1 MKIETTISLEP
12 ELWHELNRLL
22 PGNGHHSLTN
32 LIEDLLRRQL
42 EKMRLPRNDESESAK
57 INANADRLNQ
67 EVEDVLDYQVE
78 L

>member
-1 MKIETTISLEP
+1 MKIETTIALEP

-67 EVEDVLDYQVE
+67 EAEDVLDYQVE

>member
-22 PGNGHHSLTN
+22 PGNGHNSLTN

-67 EVEDVLDYQVE
+67 EAEDVLDYQVE